1 MSARN
6 RGEGLNQWREL
17 ILRNKI
23 NEFFNKQS
31 NVKRLQLM
39 KIINYLEDITYDYME
54 RNLGTI

>member
-39 KIINYLEDITYDYME
+39 KIINYLEDITYDYMK